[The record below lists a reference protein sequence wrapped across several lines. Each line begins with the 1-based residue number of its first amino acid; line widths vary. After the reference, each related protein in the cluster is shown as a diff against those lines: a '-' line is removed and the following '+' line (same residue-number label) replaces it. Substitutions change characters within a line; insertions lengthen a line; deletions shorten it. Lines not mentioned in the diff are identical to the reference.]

1 MPLVTSESL
10 LLDAQRNG
18 YAVGAF
24 NVENMEMAQAVISA
38 AKEEH
43 SPVII
48 QTTPSTT
55 KYGTLPVYSA
65 LITCLAEQAGIPVAL
80 HLDCLLYTSDAADD

>member
-24 NVENMEMAQAVISA
+24 NVEIMEMAQAVISA
-38 AKEEH
+38 AKE
-43 SPVII
+43 
-48 QTTPSTT
+48 
-55 KYGTLPVYSA
+55 
-65 LITCLAEQAGIPVAL
+65 
-80 HLDCLLYTSDAADD
+80 

>member
-1 MPLVTSESL
+1 MFLGKRPGRMPLYWNRKERDMPLVTSESL

-55 KYGTLPVYSA
+55 KYGTLDRKSV
-65 LITCLAEQAGIPVAL
+65 V
-80 HLDCLLYTSDAADD
+80 